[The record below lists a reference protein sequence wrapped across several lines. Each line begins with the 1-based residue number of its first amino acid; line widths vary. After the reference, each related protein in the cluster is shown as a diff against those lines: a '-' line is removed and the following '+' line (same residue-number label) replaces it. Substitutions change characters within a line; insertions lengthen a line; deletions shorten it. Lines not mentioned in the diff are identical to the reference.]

1 MTKETKSQ
9 MTQQLEKTI
18 PVSCNKDCGAGCALL
33 AHVQN
38 GKIVKITDNPLIDE
52 HMKGCIRG
60 YHMPETVHSEQR
72 LKRPLLNTGSRGSGA
87 FKEITWEEAFN
98 RISEKLGEIRETHG
112 CESVLAFNG
121 SGSCRGAFH
130 HTNLQTQ
137 RFFSFYGGFT
147 GRTDSYSSAAAGYV
161 ENFLFGTRMVGF
173 DPPTLEHSQLIILW
187 GANLSDVRFSSSIE
201 SWISKRKEE
210 GIPIIAIDPRRSRTV
225 RNLSTQWI
233 SINAGTDTAMMAAVL
248 HVLFTKG
255 HVDLEFT
262 GKYTIGFDKLAS
274 YIMGETDG
282 IPKTPEWA
290 EAICG
295 VSSEIITEFAKT
307 YGTTKPAALLPGF
320 SIQRTLGGEET
331 YRFTA
336 ALQAAT
342 GNIGHLGGTSGGEFK
357 SMLPKPFFPQLPVP
371 ETKAFVNIPIYTWP
385 DVVLKGKAGG
395 YPTDIKAI
403 YNVGTNYIN
412 QGSDIKKNI
421 RAFEKV
427 DFIVTHDFFMTPTAR
442 YSDVVLPVTTCFERE
457 DVTFPADHY
466 LFYSSKAIDP
476 LYESKNDYDIFCG
489 LADRLDFGIK
499 FSENRTSEQW
509 LEEFMTESDIEDTEQ
524 FKITGIFKGN
534 DHMRVGL
541 SDFVS
546 DPLKNPLNTPSGKI
560 EIRSETYAETG
571 FSPIPECRITTPPAD
586 YPVRL
591 ITPHARFRINS
602 QNSNLPWTKPF
613 KAHMLQMNL
622 MDGDELGIN
631 QGDPVRVSSPEG
643 EMDIKVN
650 LSDDIIRGTVSL
662 LQGAWTVMDDSG
674 VEKGGAANMLTS
686 TTPTLPCQGARTHS
700 VFVRIEKSD
709 PD

>member
-1 MTKETKSQ
+1 
-9 MTQQLEKTI
+9 MTQQLERT

-60 YHMPETVHSEQR
+60 YHIPETVHSEQR
-72 LKRPLLNTGSRGSGA
+72 LKRPLLNTGSRGSGS

-98 RISEKLGEIRETHG
+98 RISEKLGAIREYNG
-112 CESVLAFNG
+112 CKSVLAFNG

-137 RFFSFYGGFT
+137 RFFSLFGGFI
-147 GRTDSYSSAAAGYV
+147 GRADSYSNAAAAYT
-161 ENFLFGTRMVGF
+161 EKFLFGTRMAGL
-173 DPPTLEHSQLIILW
+173 DPPTLEHSKLIILW
-187 GANLSDVRFSSSIE
+187 GANPSDVRFSSSIE
-201 SWISKRKEE
+201 SWIRKRKTA
-210 GIPIIAIDPRRSRTV
+210 GIPIIAIDPRRSRSV

-233 SINAGTDTAMMAAVL
+233 PINAGTDTAMMAAVL
-248 HVLFTKG
+248 HVLLTEG
-255 HVDLEFT
+255 NVDLEFIE
-262 GKYTIGFDKLAS
+262 KYTIGFRKLTS

-282 IPKTPEWA
+282 TPKTPEWA

-295 VSSEIITEFAKT
+295 VSPKIITEFAKT
-307 YGTTKPAALLPGF
+307 YGSTRPAALLPGF

-331 YRFTA
+331 YRFTI

-342 GNIGHLGGTSGGEFK
+342 GNIGLLGGSSGGEFK
-357 SMLPKPFFPQLPVP
+357 GMLPIPYFPQLPVP
-371 ETKAFVNIPIYTWP
+371 ATEAFVKIPIYTWP
-385 DVVLKGKAGG
+385 DVVLEGKAGG
-395 YPTDIKAI
+395 YPADIKAI

-421 RAFEKV
+421 RAFEKA
-427 DFIVTHDFFMTPTAR
+427 DFIVTHDFFMTPTAK

-457 DVTFPADHY
+457 DVTFPADNY

-476 LYESKNDYDIFCG
+476 LYESRNDYDIFCE
-489 LADRLDFGIK
+489 LADRFDFGIE
-499 FSENRTSEQW
+499 FSENKTSEQW

-541 SDFVS
+541 SDFVN

-560 EIRSETYAETG
+560 EIRSEAYAKTG
-571 FSPIPECRITTPPAD
+571 FSSIPECRITTPPPD

-591 ITPHARFRINS
+591 ITPHARFRVNS
-602 QNSNLPWTKPF
+602 QNSNLSWIKPF
-613 KAHMLQMNL
+613 KAHMLQMNI
-622 MDGDELGIN
+622 MDGHELGIN

-643 EMDIKVN
+643 EMDIEVN
-650 LSDDIIRGTVSL
+650 LTDDIIRGTVSL
-662 LQGAWTVMDDSG
+662 LQGSWTVMDDNG
-674 VEKGGAANMLTS
+674 VEKGCAANMLTS